1 MDNKTMIAIKCH
13 ADKVEVK
20 KEKIYTVVRS
30 GICLWWDWLIN
41 YNGLKLNSLIIDDIY
56 GCVSFR
62 SDVSNWISVK
72 NQIINCLLK
81 NKNASKETDLIF
93 LVYLS

>member
-30 GICLWWDWLIN
+30 GICLW
-41 YNGLKLNSLIIDDIY
+41 
-56 GCVSFR
+56 
-62 SDVSNWISVK
+62 
-72 NQIINCLLK
+72 
-81 NKNASKETDLIF
+81 
-93 LVYLS
+93 